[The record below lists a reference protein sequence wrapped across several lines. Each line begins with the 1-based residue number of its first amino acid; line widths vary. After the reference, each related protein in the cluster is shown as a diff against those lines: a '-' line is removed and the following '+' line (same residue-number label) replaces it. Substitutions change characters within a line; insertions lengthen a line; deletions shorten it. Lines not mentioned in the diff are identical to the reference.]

1 MPYRFRFSLLLAL
14 LLTVHA
20 ASAATP
26 HSGGLDTYGCHHD
39 RKQGGYHC
47 HRGEFARRSFASQ
60 AEMLA
65 ARQQSYTAVP
75 PTLPVSQFSGK
86 VVSVLDGDTIDVLY
100 NRRAKRIRLNGID
113 APEKGQ
119 AFGQKAKQFV
129 SEQAFGKEVTV
140 RTFGL
145 DKYGR
150 TIGDV
155 FLPDGRMLNEEL
167 VREGLAWW
175 YREYAP
181 SNVTLEKLEAEARE
195 AKRNLWSHKKPVP
208 PWVYRHR

>member
-1 MPYRFRFSLLLAL
+1 MPYRSTCSPLLAL
-14 LLTVHA
+14 LMAVLTPSVA
-20 ASAATP
+20 AP
-26 HSGGLDTYGCHHD
+26 HPGGLDAYGCHHD
-39 RKQGGYHC
+39 RHDGTYHC
-47 HRGEFARRSFASQ
+47 HHGQFTGQAFASQ
-60 AEMLA
+60 AEMQA
-65 ARQQSYTAVP
+65 ARQQNYSAFP
-75 PTLPVSQFSGK
+75 PILPVSQFSGK
-86 VVSVLDGDTIDVLY
+86 VVSVLDGDTIGVLY
-100 NRRAKRIRLNGID
+100 SKRAKRIRLNGID

-155 FLPDGRMLNEEL
+155 FLPDRRMLNEEL
-167 VREGLAWW
+167 VRAGLAWW
-175 YREYAP
+175 YRKYAP
-181 SNVTLEKLEAEARE
+181 DNVKLEKLEVEARE
-195 AKRNLWSHKKPVP
+195 ANRNIWSHRKPVP

>member
-1 MPYRFRFSLLLAL
+1 MPYRFRFAL
-14 LLTVHA
+14 LPAVLFFVLAPSMA
-20 ASAATP
+20 AP
-26 HSGGLDTYGCHHD
+26 HSGGLDAYGCHHD
-39 RKQGGYHC
+39 RQHGDYHC
-47 HRGEFARRSFASQ
+47 HQGQFTGQSFASQ
-60 AEMLA
+60 AEMQT
-65 ARQQSYTAVP
+65 ARQQNYAAVP
-75 PTLPVSQFSGK
+75 RTPSVNQFSGK
-86 VVSVLDGDTIDVLY
+86 VVSVLDGDTIEVLY
-100 NRRAKRIRLNGID
+100 NRRARRIRLNGID

-140 RTFGL
+140 KTFGL

-155 FLPDGRMLNEEL
+155 FLPDGRMLNEEV

-175 YREYAP
+175 YRKYAP
-181 SNVTLEKLEAEARE
+181 GNVKLEKLEAEARE
-195 AKRNLWSHKKPVP
+195 ANRNLWSHKKPVP

>member
-1 MPYRFRFSLLLAL
+1 MGSEMCIRDRNY
-14 LLTVHA
+14 A
-20 ASAATP
+20 AVSPTP
-26 HSGGLDTYGCHHD
+26 S
-39 RKQGGYHC
+39 
-47 HRGEFARRSFASQ
+47 
-60 AEMLA
+60 
-65 ARQQSYTAVP
+65 
-75 PTLPVSQFSGK
+75 VSQFSGK
-86 VVSVLDGDTIDVLY
+86 VVSVLDGDTIEVLY
-100 NRRAKRIRLNGID
+100 NRRARRIRLNGID

-150 TIGDV
+150 TIGEV

-175 YREYAP
+175 YRKYAP
-181 SNVTLEKLEAEARE
+181 GNVTLEKLETEARE

>member
-14 LLTVHA
+14 LLTVYA
-20 ASAATP
+20 TSAATP
-26 HSGGLDTYGCHHD
+26 HPGGLDAYGCHHNHQ
-39 RKQGGYHC
+39 QGDYHC
-47 HRGEFARRSFASQ
+47 HQGQFTGQSFASQ
-60 AEMLA
+60 AEMQA
-65 ARQQSYTAVP
+65 ARQQNYTAFP

-175 YREYAP
+175 YRKYAP

>member
-20 ASAATP
+20 TSAATP
-26 HSGGLDTYGCHHD
+26 HPGGLDAYGCHHD

-47 HRGEFARRSFASQ
+47 HRGEFAGRAFASQ

-75 PTLPVSQFSGK
+75 PTLPVNQFSGK

-100 NRRAKRIRLNGID
+100 NRRAKRIRFNGID

-140 RTFGL
+140 STFGL

-181 SNVTLEKLEAEARE
+181 GNVTLEKLEVEARE

>member
-1 MPYRFRFSLLLAL
+1 MHYHFRFSLLLVL
-14 LLTVHA
+14 LLTVNTT
-20 ASAATP
+20 SVATP
-26 HSGGLDTYGCHHD
+26 HSGGLDAYGCHHD
-39 RKQGGYHC
+39 HQQGDYHC
-47 HRGEFARRSFASQ
+47 HRGQFAGQSFASQ
-60 AEMLA
+60 AEMQT
-65 ARQQSYTAVP
+65 ARQQNYAAFPLTPS
-75 PTLPVSQFSGK
+75 VSQFSGK
-86 VVSVLDGDTIDVLY
+86 VVSVLDGDTIEVLY
-100 NRRAKRIRLNGID
+100 NRRARRIRLNGID

-129 SEQAFGKEVTV
+129 SEQVFGREVTV

-155 FLPDGRMLNEEL
+155 FLPDSRMLNEEL

-181 SNVTLEKLEAEARE
+181 GNVTLEKLEAEARE

>member
-1 MPYRFRFSLLLAL
+1 M
-14 LLTVHA
+14 
-20 ASAATP
+20 
-26 HSGGLDTYGCHHD
+26 GHD
-39 RKQGGYHC
+39 
-47 HRGEFARRSFASQ
+47 
-60 AEMLA
+60 
-65 ARQQSYTAVP
+65 
-75 PTLPVSQFSGK
+75 
-86 VVSVLDGDTIDVLY
+86 
-100 NRRAKRIRLNGID
+100 
-113 APEKGQ
+113 
-119 AFGQKAKQFV
+119 
-129 SEQAFGKEVTV
+129 TV

-181 SNVTLEKLEAEARE
+181 GNGTLEKLEAEARE

>member
-1 MPYRFRFSLLLAL
+1 MPYRFRFAL
-14 LLTVHA
+14 LPALLFTVLAPSMA
-20 ASAATP
+20 AP
-26 HSGGLDTYGCHHD
+26 HSGGLDAYGCHHD
-39 RKQGGYHC
+39 RQHGNYHC
-47 HRGEFARRSFASQ
+47 HQGQFTGQSFASQ
-60 AEMLA
+60 AEMQT
-65 ARQQSYTAVP
+65 ARQENYTAIP
-75 PTLPVSQFSGK
+75 PTLPVNQFSGK
-86 VVSVLDGDTIDVLY
+86 VVSVLDGDTIDILH
-100 NRRAKRIRLNGID
+100 NKRAKRIRLNGVD

-140 RTFGL
+140 KTFGL

-155 FLPDGRMLNEEL
+155 FLPDGHMLNEEL

-175 YREYAP
+175 YRKYAP
-181 SNVTLEKLEAEARE
+181 DNIKLEKLEAEARE
-195 AKRNLWSHKKPVP
+195 AKRNLWNHKKPVP

>member
-14 LLTVHA
+14 LSTVLA
-20 ASAATP
+20 TNAATP
-26 HSGGLDTYGCHHD
+26 HPGGLDAYGCHHD
-39 RKQGGYHC
+39 RQHGNYHC
-47 HRGEFARRSFASQ
+47 HQGQLAGQSFSSQ
-60 AEMLA
+60 AEMQT
-65 ARQQSYTAVP
+65 ARQQTDTAFP
-75 PTLPVSQFSGK
+75 PKPPVSQFSGQ
-86 VVSVLDGDTIDVLY
+86 VVRVLDGDTIEVLH

-129 SEQAFGKEVTV
+129 SEQAFGKDMTV

-181 SNVTLEKLEAEARE
+181 GNVTLEKLEAEARE
-195 AKRNLWSHKKPVP
+195 AKRNLWSHKRPVP

>member
-1 MPYRFRFSLLLAL
+1 MRYRFRFTLLLAL
-14 LLTVHA
+14 LTAVLA
-20 ASAATP
+20 PSAAAP
-26 HSGGLDTYGCHHD
+26 HGGGLDTYGCHHD

-47 HRGEFARRSFASQ
+47 HRGEFAGRSFASQ
-60 AEMLA
+60 AEMQA
-65 ARQQSYTAVP
+65 ARQQNYTAFP
-75 PTLPVSQFSGK
+75 PTLPISQFSGK

-140 RTFGL
+140 KTFGL

-175 YREYAP
+175 YRKYAP
-181 SNVTLEKLEAEARE
+181 DNVTLEKLEVEARE